1 MGQTTAPVYWLEA
14 FAPMIGEMI
23 AKPGNS
29 AAFVATA
36 SLDAFTPRLR
46 SARDASTGVGI
57 DNRAARD
64 VKVVSQAP
72 ERGRL
77 ELIAGRQ
84 PFGARSETVHFADGR
99 GGEVGQGADIH
110 DATLAKLP
118 EVERAPVPRAPAG
131 EQHLNPHRIGGWD
144 LRAEHPKLRNVGR
157 IGAVGGPEL
166 LLSHDQ
172 IAEPGFQQ
180 GVRARGDGAADGG
193 RSLDEHQESEAQ

>member
-1 MGQTTAPVYWLEA
+1 MGQPTAPVYWLEA
-14 FAPMIGEMI
+14 FAPMIGVMTP
-23 AKPGNS
+23 KPGNS
-29 AAFVATA
+29 AAIVATA

-131 EQHLNPHRIGGWD
+131 EQHLNPHRIGGGGPPG
-144 LRAEHPKLRNVGR
+144 EHPHTRNDGRVGAR
-157 IGAVGGPEL
+157 RRPE
-166 LLSHDQ
+166 
-172 IAEPGFQQ
+172 
-180 GVRARGDGAADGG
+180 
-193 RSLDEHQESEAQ
+193 